1 MLFAHHPMQIFANK
15 NLLNISRGDTAAR
28 KIFFLQSNWQNRSFV
43 KFEILKSFS
52 QCACSIFRYVSTGC
66 KFQALVVPYVLFQQ
80 MEARLPRPSTF
91 RGAETETTFK
101 KRAFSYSQ

>member
-1 MLFAHHPMQIFANK
+1 MLFAYHPMQIFANK

-52 QCACSIFRYVSTGC
+52 QCTCSIFRYVSTGC

-91 RGAETETTFK
+91 RGAETETILK
-101 KRAFSYSQ
+101 KRNSYMNS